1 MGPEMM
7 YTLAFYAS
15 ALLVLVGACGAT
27 FLKRTVP
34 AAGFFGLTLLGIALM
49 LLTMDAGWMALAQT
63 MLVVLPAAALFH
75 LAYYRA
81 PLAAQ
86 GGPVASRGYGAGLVS
101 VLMLVVLYR
110 VIAESDWGSGEHATR
125 LLVSALP
132 VLGSYAW
139 PLMLGLGLLTL
150 GFLAF
155 IRKES
160 F

>member
-1 MGPEMM
+1 MAPEMM
-7 YTLAFYAS
+7 NTLAFYAS
-15 ALLVLVGACGAT
+15 ALLVVVGACGAT
-27 FLKRTVP
+27 CLKQTVL
-34 AAGFFGLTLLGIALM
+34 AAGLFGLTLVGIAL
-49 LLTMDAGWMALAQT
+49 LFLTMDAGWMALAQT

-81 PLAAQ
+81 PAAAQ

-110 VIAESDWGSGEHATR
+110 VIAESDWGTGEHATR
-125 LLVSALP
+125 LWVSASP
-132 VLGSYAW
+132 FLGSYAW
-139 PLMLGLGLLTL
+139 PLMLGAGLLAL